1 MNSKKILTI
10 LVGIAVGA
18 SVILGG
24 IIVGTGIKNR
34 KNAFASSEIEKVTPY
49 VLEKTSLDDFSEI
62 SISISYADI
71 SIIPSDG
78 YYLEYR
84 LDGTCKEPTYSVSDG
99 KFHFE
104 EGNVQEKYQVHFGL
118 FPEGPFYLKLYVP
131 EDKYFDLLSIYNDS
145 GNVDFQQIQA
155 KEAELTLDYGNLNF
169 ENFTGDTFH
178 LTMDS
183 GNLDF
188 GTISCNDLTIKN
200 EYGNVTGDSLTA
212 STSGS
217 IKLDSGNLET
227 QQLTSSTFS
236 LTNDYGNT
244 DIYSFTSSNSTF
256 SINSGNLSL
265 EDADFETVDI
275 RNEYGNV
282 DLELRQDL
290 TDFNYDLS
298 TEYGDIHVD
307 NKRMQPND
315 DEECTYKKDNG
326 KDRDIEIFCDS
337 GNINV
342 TRK

>member
-10 LVGIAVGA
+10 FVGIAIGA

-24 IIVGTGIKNR
+24 IIVGTGIKKG
-34 KNAFASSEIEKVTPY
+34 KNAFASSEIEKAAPY

-62 SISISYADI
+62 SISMSYADI

-84 LDGTCKEPTYSVSDG
+84 LDGTCKEPTYSISNG
-99 KFHFE
+99 KFEFK
-104 EGNVQEKYQVHFGL
+104 EGNTQEKYQICFGF
-118 FPEGPFYLKLYVP
+118 FPEETFYLNLYVP
-131 EDKYFDLLSIYNDS
+131 EDAYFDLLSIYNDS
-145 GNVDFQQIQA
+145 GNVDFKQIQA
-155 KEAELTLDYGNLNF
+155 KEAEFTLDYGNLDF
-169 ENFTGDTFH
+169 ENFTGDTFQ

-217 IKLDSGNLET
+217 IKLDSGNLDA
-227 QQLTSSTFS
+227 QQLSSNKFS
-236 LTNDYGNT
+236 LTNTYGNT
-244 DIYSFTSSNSTF
+244 DIYSFASSNSTF
-256 SINSGNLSL
+256 TIDSGNLSL
-265 EDADFETVDI
+265 LDADFENVNI

-282 DLELRQDL
+282 DLELRQAL

-298 TEYGDIHVD
+298 AEYGDIRVD
-307 NKRMQPND
+307 NQKMQPND
-315 DEECTYKKDNG
+315 DAESIYKKDNG
-326 KDRDIEIFCDS
+326 KDRNIDIFCDS
-337 GNINV
+337 GNIDV
-342 TRK
+342 TGK